1 MECIDLKITPYPYP
15 SACSNDLSNE
25 KLIVSNCSILKYS
38 HVENISSFY
47 EKHFSFVRT
56 YQLTARH
63 VALLMVEIRKFS
75 FCGNIYIYYQ
85 YITLGRRNLNWSW
98 IVDESRVANLV
109 EIVRNI
115 GNKDFRF
122 FDNNFVIND
131 DCQLKPWEQKF
142 DNWQRMKKLSKS
154 EVTAFL

>member
-1 MECIDLKITPYPYP
+1 MECIDFKITPYPYP
-15 SACSNDLSNE
+15 FAYSNDFSNE

-47 EKHFSFVRT
+47 ENHFSFVRT

-63 VALLMVEIRKFS
+63 VSLLMVEIRKIS
-75 FCGNIYIYYQ
+75 SCDNIYIYYQ
-85 YITLGRRNLNWSW
+85 YITLEHRNLNWSW
-98 IVDESRVANLV
+98 IVDESWVANFI

-115 GNKDFRF
+115 RNKDFRF

-131 DCQLKPWEQKF
+131 DCQLKPWKQKL
-142 DNWQRMKKLSKS
+142 DNWQHMKKWSKS
-154 EVTAFL
+154 KVTTIL